1 MSSAFRHTREKTQCE
16 WEWTFFEQ
24 KSTRRKWHRNLLL
37 LLLWDVVPK
46 RQRHFAHI
54 HKHIQHSLLLT
65 LTHWQ
70 QNNKR
75 KLSISVFTDSISFYM
90 DSLLWKIIW
99 NRKWMALPFLG
110 VLFLSQSHP
119 LPLAHIALCLHS
131 FDYFYLGFVISN
143 AIVPKQFKLNRQPY
157 SNKTNWQRTTHERPI
172 EHTKKKTSKLLD

>member
-1 MSSAFRHTREKTQCE
+1 MKWARHSDRTHTREKTQCE
-16 WEWTFFEQ
+16 WEWMFFEQ
-24 KSTRRKWHRNLLL
+24 KSTRQKWHRNLL

-54 HKHIQHSLLLT
+54 HKHIQHSLL

-119 LPLAHIALCLHS
+119 LPLAHIALCL
-131 FDYFYLGFVISN
+131 FFRLLLPGLRDF
-143 AIVPKQFKLNRQPY
+143 
-157 SNKTNWQRTTHERPI
+157 ERHCSETI
-172 EHTKKKTSKLLD
+172 